1 MGLFMAIHIES
12 KWIIQ
17 YDEIE
22 AYFNM
27 FDVADSNGISLC
39 VPQIISPKGYNVKWI
54 IGEAES
60 ELQLEQFVT
69 QLDDSLTTTEWHR
82 IEKPEFFIRTMNPNT
97 ELESN
102 IRMIWM
108 ESVLSSAILNKEIGK
123 QVRLD
128 GDFFVT

>member
-1 MGLFMAIHIES
+1 MAIHIES

-108 ESVLSSAILNKEIGK
+108 ESILSSAILNKEIGK